1 MNNVETRFLDG
12 SHAMREMWKGP
23 KLLDAAQD
31 VLRRA
36 EDCPAAFVATSTE
49 GAALAAVC
57 AALRADGSV
66 WRRISLISPTVDL
79 DLPIVFVEPA
89 AAGAAWT
96 AAVLARYPQATI
108 VIPTVS
114 VRYAPVAAS
123 AAAAA

>member
-1 MNNVETRFLDG
+1 
-12 SHAMREMWKGP
+12 MREMWEGP

-66 WRRISLISPTVDL
+66 WRRINLMSPTVDL